1 MDYGRID
8 INSNHLTM
16 LYSQQ
21 FEKVNYTVPNSHCAQ
36 ICARSYY
43 HLKQKLKDY

>member
-8 INSNHLTM
+8 INPNHQTM

-21 FEKVNYTVPNSHCAQ
+21 FEKVPIQFQ
-36 ICARSYY
+36 IRVVHIFVSGCTS
-43 HLKQKLKDY
+43 L